1 MIRAKGTCEDSV
13 TDGCAA
19 HGNGA
24 LMPEHLGV
32 FHLSA
37 AVAVHPVLMETR
49 VIWKCLHG
57 DSAQGLL

>member
-1 MIRAKGTCEDSV
+1 MIWAKGTCEDTM

-19 HGNGA
+19 HANGA

-37 AVAVHPVLMETR
+37 VVAVRSVLMETQ
-49 VIWKCLHG
+49 VIWRCLHG